1 MKTAK
6 TQPDD
11 RAARVAL
18 CKVGEPMDPTIA
30 TLVQERGTVG
40 AWRAIATNADGAYD
54 RFAARVSDLDL
65 ARVLHAAD
73 RLGIRVLVPGD
84 PGWPRGLDDLELAP
98 LCLWVRG
105 CVDLAAVLAR
115 SVSVVGARL
124 ATAYGESVAGEIA
137 HDLAVRR
144 FAVVSGGAYGID
156 TAAHRG
162 ALAGDGVTIAAMA
175 GGVDRLYPAGN
186 HDLLEEIAR
195 TGAVVSECPPGA
207 SPQRHR
213 FLARNRLIAAMTPG
227 TVVVEAGIRS
237 GSLNTA
243 RNAERLHRVVAAVP
257 GPVTST
263 ASVGTNEL
271 IRQGIASLVTDAA
284 ECAELFGEL
293 GADLAPR
300 VEGAPAVGD
309 DLPEVPRRVLEAL
322 PVRRSSTVD
331 QLTRSAGLSV
341 GDVLGGLG
349 ALEMRGLA
357 ARSPDGWR
365 RAG

>member
-1 MKTAK
+1 MR
-6 TQPDD
+6 TQADD

-18 CKVGEPMDPTIA
+18 SKVGEPMDPTIC
-30 TLVQERGTVG
+30 TLVQERGPAG
-40 AWRAIATNADGAYD
+40 AWEAIASNVGGLYD
-54 RFAARVSDLDL
+54 RFAARVADLDL
-65 ARVLHAAD
+65 DRVLHAAE
-73 RLGIRVLVPGD
+73 RLGIRVLVSGD
-84 PGWPRGLDDLELAP
+84 PTWPCGLDDLEMP
-98 LCLWVRG
+98 PMCLWVRG
-105 CVDLAAVLAR
+105 PADLARVLER

-124 ATAYGESVAGEIA
+124 ATAYGESVAGELA

-144 FAVVSGGAYGID
+144 FTVVSGGAYGID

-195 TGAVVSECPPGA
+195 TGAVLSECPPGA

-284 ECAELFGEL
+284 ECAELFGDL
-293 GADLAPR
+293 GTDLAPR
-300 VEGAPAVGD
+300 VEGAPAPGD
-309 DLPEVPRRVLEAL
+309 DLPEVHRRVLEAL

>member
-1 MKTAK
+1 M
-6 TQPDD
+6 
-11 RAARVAL
+11 RAGSDERVSRVAL
-18 CKVGEPMDPTIA
+18 SKVGEPMDATICA
-30 TLVQERGTVG
+30 LVQEGGPIRAWEVITRNAGG
-40 AWRAIATNADGAYD
+40 AHD
-54 RFAARVSDLDL
+54 RFAARVADLDL
-65 ARVLHAAD
+65 GRVLHAAD

-84 PGWPRGLDDLELAP
+84 PEWPQGLDDLVMP
-98 LCLWVRG
+98 PMCLWVRG
-105 CVDLAAVLAR
+105 PADLAHVLAR
-115 SVSVVGARL
+115 SASVVGARL
-124 ATAYGESVAGEIA
+124 ATPYGESVAGELA

-144 FAVVSGGAYGID
+144 FTIVSGGAYGID
-156 TAAHRG
+156 SAAHRG
-162 ALAGDGVTIAAMA
+162 ALAADGMTIAAMA
-175 GGVDRLYPAGN
+175 GGVDRLYPTGN
-186 HDLLEEIAR
+186 SDLLEEIVR

-243 RNAERLHRVVAAVP
+243 RNAERLNRVVAAVP

-293 GADLAPR
+293 GTDLAPR
-300 VEGAPAVGD
+300 IEGAAVSSD
-309 DLPEVPRRVLEAL
+309 DLPEVPSRVLEAL
-322 PVRRSSTVD
+322 PVRRSCTVD

-349 ALEMRGLA
+349 ALELRGLV
-357 ARSPDGWR
+357 ARCADGWR

>member
-1 MKTAK
+1 MSASGH
-6 TQPDD
+6 D
-11 RAARVAL
+11 RTARVAL
-18 CKVGEPMDPTIA
+18 CKVGEPMDTTICSLVQQRGPVDAWKTIA
-30 TLVQERGTVG
+30 
-40 AWRAIATNADGAYD
+40 ANRANGYD
-54 RFAARVSDLDL
+54 RFAARVADLDL
-65 ARVLHAAD
+65 DRVLHAAD

-84 PGWPRGLDDLELAP
+84 PDWPSGLDDLEIAP

-105 CVDLAAVLAR
+105 PADLAGVLGR
-115 SVSVVGARL
+115 SVSMVGARL
-124 ATAYGESVAGEIA
+124 ATAYGESVAGELA
-137 HDLAVRR
+137 HDLAVRG
-144 FAVVSGGAYGID
+144 FTVVSGGAYGID

-162 ALAGDGVTIAAMA
+162 ALAGEGVTIAAMA

-195 TGAVVSECPPGA
+195 TGAVLSECPPGA

-284 ECAELFGEL
+284 ECAELFGDL
-293 GADLAPR
+293 GADLAPLI
-300 VEGAPAVGD
+300 ESPPTPGD

-349 ALEMRGLA
+349 ALEMLGLA